1 MRSRPIVE
9 AVLIA
14 ALAMP
19 PAARAAAPLETET
32 ARFHPRGTIEAEAV
46 LEHQRA
52 ADGHETALPLAFEVA
67 LTDRVALL
75 AEPVPYTKI
84 APASGPSSHGQGD
97 LEVTLEGLVHPET
110 RWPAFALAG
119 EVKVPTAEAP
129 LIGSDQYDWT
139 IYAIASRWLGRRLDT
154 HVNLGYTI
162 IGHPAGVPVNNT
174 WNVALAGEY
183 TWSARWS
190 AVAEVLANTSA
201 LPENSGESVTTP
213 EISAGEVTGMLGA
226 RYAIT
231 RGIIASFGVTV
242 DNNGA
247 VLYRPGLTARCR

>member
-1 MRSRPIVE
+1 MKPRPIV
-9 AVLIA
+9 VLIA

-19 PAARAAAPLETET
+19 PAAYAAAPLETET
-32 ARFHPRGTIEAEAV
+32 ARFHPRGTVEAEIV
-46 LEHQRA
+46 FEHQHA

-67 LTDRVALL
+67 LTGRVALL
-75 AEPVPYTKI
+75 AEPVPYTSI
-84 APASGPSSHGQGD
+84 TPQSGSSARGAGD
-97 LEVTLEGLVHPET
+97 IEVTVNALVHAET

-139 IYAIASRWLGRRLDT
+139 VYAIASRRLGRRLDT
-154 HVNLGYTI
+154 HANLGYTI
-162 IGHPAGVPVNNT
+162 VGHPAGVPVNNT
-174 WNVALAGEY
+174 WNVAFAGEY
-183 TWSARWS
+183 TLSARWG

-231 RGIIASFGVTV
+231 PGVTASFGITL

-247 VLYRPGLTARCR
+247 VLVRPGLTARF